1 MTAVTSS
8 SGSGRARSRP
18 TRVRRGPAVTTLP
31 LLLAAAVEIAPD
43 AVAVTDGTRALT
55 YRELDAWSS
64 RAARLL
70 IARGVGPED
79 LVAIGIPRSVWS
91 VAAVWSVAKTGA
103 GFVPVDPTYPAERI
117 AHMISDS
124 GAAVGLSVRSSAQEL
139 PGADWLILDDPEF
152 DRELARFVAEPV
164 TNADRVRP
172 LAGAHPAYVIYTSG
186 STGVP
191 KGVTVTHAGLANLA
205 AEQRDRYAVTP
216 RSRTL
221 HFASPSFDA
230 SMLELLLA
238 VGAGATMVI
247 APAELYGG
255 PELAELLRR
264 ERVTHAFVTPA
275 ALASV
280 DPGGLDALRV
290 VVVGGEACP
299 PDLVRRWA
307 IEIPG
312 GRRRFHNAYGPTETT
327 IVTTIGDALAPGDP
341 ITIGRAIRG
350 ATARVLDERLAAAP
364 EGVAGE
370 LYLAG
375 PGVARGYH
383 RRPGLTAARFVAD
396 PSGPPGSRM
405 YRSGDVTRTA
415 PDGSV
420 EYMGRNDFQVKIR
433 GFRIELGEIDAAL
446 AAHPQLDYAVTVGR
460 ETPSGATV
468 LVSYVVAGPGAHPD
482 SRQLREF
489 VASALPAHMV
499 PATMMVLDTLPLTP
513 AGKLDRAALPA
524 PPLTTTEYRAPG
536 TESERVV
543 ATALAEVLGLDPDKQ
558 AVGLDDDFFALGG
571 NSLLAV
577 RAAARIGA
585 ELGVRVTPR
594 VFFTAAT
601 VAELAAAIGELAA
614 DRRPPLVRRDRPDPM
629 PLSLAQQRLWL
640 TNRFDPASPAYN
652 IPFALR
658 LTGALDPTVLR
669 AALRDVIDRH
679 EPLRTIYPEVDGQPV
694 QRVLTAAEAT
704 PDLTPEP
711 LAATDIRSRLLAG
724 AAAGFDL
731 RTDVPLRARL
741 FRVDAGEYVLA
752 VVAHHIA
759 CDGTSLAPLARDVVT
774 AYHARSTATP
784 PVWSPLA
791 VDYAD
796 YVLWQR
802 DLLGDESDDTSL
814 AATQA
819 RYWRRTLAGTPEL
832 LPLPTDRPRPARP
845 SGRGATA
852 EFRIGR
858 DVVSGLRRTADA
870 HSASLF
876 MVAHAALAVLL
887 ARLSGTG
894 DISVGTQI
902 SGRGEPALDDLVG
915 MFGNTLVLRTEV
927 AGAQQF
933 SELLDVV
940 RDTDLAAF
948 EHADLGIDRVVEL
961 LRPGHTLAY
970 SPLFQVLLM
979 LQNFEQPRVELPGLT
994 VEQVGLDLTVAK
1006 LDLTV
1011 TLTEYADGS
1020 VAGAIDYAT
1029 DLFDHDTVAAFAR
1042 RFAAILTQVSQ
1053 DEKIAV
1059 GDIALLSADERVL
1072 LASVGAPQPTPGTL
1086 PEAFHAQAARTPD
1099 APAVVFEDRTRTY
1112 AEFSA
1117 GVNRLARQLV
1127 SMGVGPEVR
1136 VAVAMRRSADLLTAI
1151 YAVLAA
1157 GGAYVPIDPDHPA
1170 DRIRYILDTTRPA
1183 CVLTSGEDLDLGSAI
1198 EAPRYRIDRLA
1209 LSHLSSEPIT
1219 DADRRAPLRDSNA
1232 AYVLFTSGSTGRPK
1246 GVVITHRSVVNQ
1258 MWWMREQYDLGPGDA
1273 VLHKTP
1279 VTFDASVWELFLPL
1293 QIGARVVIARH
1304 DGHLDPDYLVRTAA
1318 RHRVAILEFVPSMLE
1333 LLLGDDT
1340 ADLPDTL
1347 RYFSIGGEEL
1357 PASLLA
1363 RVRQR
1368 HPAVVDNTY
1377 GPTEATVT
1385 STVQR
1390 CDGAVGDRVPIGRPI
1405 RNTGAYVLDSR
1416 LHRVP
1421 PGVAGELYLSGVQL
1435 ARGYEG
1441 AGGQTAGRFVA
1452 DPFGAPGTRMY
1463 RTGDLVR
1470 LRADGALEF
1479 LGRTD
1484 FQVKLRGLR
1493 IELGEIES
1501 AVAAQ
1506 PSVAR
1511 TVVVVTRPDHGGEL
1525 LVAYVVPEA
1534 GQVIDTA
1541 ELIERVARLVPAY
1554 MVPQHV
1560 VVLDRLPLTA
1570 SGKLDRRA
1578 LPPIAAEAVAAPEFR
1593 APHGPTEQTIAA
1605 VFAELLGVARIGVD
1619 DNFFGLGG
1627 NSLIGMRVTARV
1639 NAALGTAFGVR
1650 DLFEAPTVA
1659 LLAARAVGATAPD
1672 RPALAARPR
1681 PQRIP
1686 LSFAQR
1692 RMWVLNRLA
1701 PDSAAYNIPL
1711 AVRLTGR
1718 LDSAALTAAAA
1729 DVLARH
1735 ESLRTRYPADA
1746 DGPYQEIVP
1755 AADVHL
1761 SLVPEEID
1769 PDGLAGRLTEIVGR
1783 GFDVTAAVPLRAAL
1797 LRTAADEHVL
1807 VLVVHHINADG
1818 FSMGPLARDL
1828 TLAYAAR
1835 AAGIAPRWE
1844 PLPVQYADYTLWQRD
1859 TLGDE
1864 DDPGSLAARQLGY
1877 WTETLAGIP
1886 EQLALPWDRPRP
1898 AVASQRGAV
1907 HRFALPAEVHRG
1919 IGALAARRRSTVF
1932 GVVHTAFAVLLARLS
1947 GGTDIVIGTPIAGR
1961 GAAELDGLV
1970 GMFVNTLVL
1979 RTPVDPAAAF
1989 EALLT
1994 RVTGTDLAAFDHAD
2008 VPFERLVEVLDPP
2021 RSQARNPLFQA
2032 MLALQNQQPP
2042 ELSLGEL
2049 SVGLLPAHTGVSP
2062 FDLGLTLTERFDATG
2077 APAGIIAE
2085 LTYATD
2091 LFDAATAA
2099 SFAERYARILGAVT
2113 ADPDA
2118 PVGDIDLMSG
2128 EERSR
2133 ILGEWNAT
2141 AHELPGASR
2150 DLVSLFEAQAAA
2162 TPDAVA
2168 LVFED
2173 EQLTYGE
2180 FAARVHRL
2188 ARRLMADGVGAE
2200 SLVALAIRR
2209 SIDLVVAMYAVL
2221 EAGAGYVPLDPDQ
2234 PADRIDYVLDIAR
2247 PAAILTTGRDGFV
2260 TGRNVAVLEV
2270 DALALDGFDA
2280 APIADVE
2287 RVQPIRPGHTA
2298 YVIFTSGSTGRP
2310 KGVAVEHAAIVNRLL
2325 WMQHEY
2331 PIDVTDAVLQK
2342 TPATFDV
2349 SVWEFFWPLQT
2360 GARLVVAKPDGHRDP
2375 VYLARIIAEQGITT
2389 AHFVPSMLSVFVS
2402 ALDASGAEGTEGAS
2416 GEGSE
2421 RASGEGADSARV
2433 EVLDAVRLRQ
2443 VFASGEALPG
2453 PTAQRLVE
2461 LTGARLH
2468 NLYGPT
2474 EAAVDVTYHEVTS
2487 ADTASVPI
2495 GRPVWNTRVYV
2506 LDSRLRPVP
2515 VGVAGELY
2523 LAGDQLARGYLGR
2536 PDLSADR
2543 FVANPFAS
2551 GEGNGGPKPGERMY
2565 RTGDLVTWTAAGEL
2579 NYLGRTDFQ
2588 VKLRGLRIELGE
2600 IEAALLAQPGVAQ
2613 SVVVVRTDA
2622 HAGDRI
2628 VGYVV
2633 RESDAVVAVDAV
2645 KSALSRS
2652 LPAYMI
2658 PAALVVLD
2666 AFPLNAS
2673 GKLDRKALPA
2683 PVFAPRRYRPPVTA
2697 GQRAVAE
2704 VFAAVLGIERI
2715 GLDDNFFELGGTSL
2729 TATRVVALLGERLV
2743 VSPRMQWLFTAPT
2756 VEGLAALA
2764 AGAAGSADDGL
2775 GVLLPIRTAGD
2786 GEPVFCVHPMIGLS
2800 WAYTVLAEHLPG
2812 RPLYGLQTPV
2822 ITEPDTPA
2830 ATIGE
2835 LADRYVAA
2843 VRQARPHGPYH
2854 LLGWSRGGVLAHAVA
2869 TRLQAAG
2876 ERVETL
2882 VLLDST
2888 RHTDPARLR
2897 AELTEALAGLGI
2909 RLGPDDD
2916 PADLSDD
2923 QLSTVARALGGER
2936 LALTLAQ
2943 VRRMYRSAVAPLE
2956 SGYRPGVFD
2965 GDLVYVTAAD
2975 EPDSDADPA
2984 QWREFVTGR
2993 VAEHALP
3000 GTHAGMLNPDRAAAV
3015 AALLAPAT

>member
-18 TRVRRGPAVTTLP
+18 TRARRGPAVTTLP

-43 AVAVTDGTRALT
+43 AVAVTDGARALT

-64 RAARLL
+64 RVARLL
-70 IARGVGPED
+70 IERGVGPED

-91 VAAVWSVAKTGA
+91 VAAVWSVAKAGA

-117 AHMISDS
+117 AHMMSDS
-124 GAAVGLSVRSSAQEL
+124 GAAVGLSVGSSAREL
-139 PGADWLILDDPEF
+139 PGADWLVLDDPEF

-191 KGVTVTHAGLANLA
+191 KGVAVTHAGLANLA
-205 AEQRDRYAVTP
+205 AEQRDRYAVTS

-280 DPGGLDALRV
+280 DAGGLDALRV

-299 PDLVRRWA
+299 PDLVQRWA

-350 ATARVLDERLAAAP
+350 ATASVLDERLAAAP

-405 YRSGDVTRTA
+405 YRSGDVTRIA

-420 EYMGRNDFQVKIR
+420 EYLGRNDFQVKIR

-446 AAHPQLDYAVTVGR
+446 AAHPQLDYAVTIGR

-489 VASALPAHMV
+489 VATALPAHMV
-499 PATMMVLDTLPLTP
+499 PATVVVLDTLPLTP

-694 QRVLTAAEAT
+694 QRVLTAAAAT
-704 PDLTPEP
+704 PELTPEP

-741 FRVDAGEYVLA
+741 FRIDAGEHVLA

-819 RYWRRTLAGTPEL
+819 RYWRRTLAGAPEL

-894 DISVGTQI
+894 DISIGTQI

-933 SELLDVV
+933 SELLDAV
-940 RDTDLAAF
+940 RDIDLAAF

-1059 GDIALLSADERVL
+1059 GDISLLSADERVL

-1099 APAVVFEDRTRTY
+1099 APAVVFEDRAWTY

-1183 CVLTSGEDLDLGSAI
+1183 CVLTSGEDLDLGSASD
-1198 EAPRYRIDRLA
+1198 APRYRIDRLE
-1209 LSHLSSEPIT
+1209 LSHLSIDPVT

-1258 MWWMREQYDLGPGDA
+1258 MWWMRAQYDLGPGDA

-1293 QIGARVVIARH
+1293 QIGARMIIARH
-1304 DGHLDPDYLVRTAA
+1304 DGHLDPDYLVRTAT

-1340 ADLPDTL
+1340 ADLPPTL

-1390 CDGAVGDRVPIGRPI
+1390 CDDAMGDRVPIGRPI

-1525 LVAYVVPEA
+1525 LVAYVVPEP
-1534 GQVIDTA
+1534 GRTIDTA
-1541 ELIERVARLVPAY
+1541 ELIDRVARLVPAY

-1593 APHGPTEQTIAA
+1593 APHGPAEQAIAA

-1659 LLAARAVGATAPD
+1659 LLAARAVGATAPA

-1755 AADVHL
+1755 AADVRL

-1877 WTETLAGIP
+1877 WTEALAGIP
-1886 EQLALPWDRPRP
+1886 EQLTLPWDRPRP

-1979 RTPVDPAAAF
+1979 RTPVDPAAPF

-2042 ELSLGEL
+2042 ELSLGGL

-2062 FDLGLTLTERFDATG
+2062 FDLGLTLTERFDAAG

-2091 LFDAATAA
+2091 LFDADTAA
-2099 SFAERYARILGAVT
+2099 SFAERYARILGAAV
-2113 ADPDA
+2113 ADPGVVVGEIELLSAAERNSVLVRGSDSRFAFDENATLPALFAEQARRTPDA
-2118 PVGDIDLMSG
+2118 P
-2128 EERSR
+2128 
-2133 ILGEWNAT
+2133 
-2141 AHELPGASR
+2141 
-2150 DLVSLFEAQAAA
+2150 
-2162 TPDAVA
+2162 AVTY
-2168 LVFED
+2168 D
-2173 EQLTYGE
+2173 DHTLTYAE
-2180 FAARVHRL
+2180 FDARVNRL
-2188 ARRLMADGVGAE
+2188 ARLLIERGVGPE
-2200 SLVALAIRR
+2200 SLVALGMPR
-2209 SIDLVVAMYAVL
+2209 SLDLVVAVYAVL
-2221 EAGAGYVPLDPDQ
+2221 AAGGAYVPLNSDH
-2234 PADRIDYVLDIAR
+2234 PADRLRYILDTAR
-2247 PAAILTTGRDGFV
+2247 PVCVLTSGAELEGAAVPQLRLD
-2260 TGRNVAVLEV
+2260 RLELS
-2270 DALALDGFDA
+2270 AYSA
-2280 APIADVE
+2280 APVTDAD
-2287 RVQPIRPGHTA
+2287 RRTPLRPEHPV

-2310 KGVAVEHAAIVNRLL
+2310 KGVVVTQRAVVNQVL
-2325 WMQHEY
+2325 WERGQYDLGPGGAMIH
-2331 PIDVTDAVLQK
+2331 K
-2342 TPATFDV
+2342 TPFTFDP
-2349 SVWEFFWPLQT
+2349 SVLELFLPLLT
-2360 GARLVVAKPDGHRDP
+2360 GARLVVARHDGHLDP
-2375 VYLARIIAEQGITT
+2375 QYLLALARRYPVVLMN
-2389 AHFVPSMLSVFVS
+2389 FVPSMLALLLGDESATLPESVRYLMIGGEELTP
-2402 ALDASGAEGTEGAS
+2402 ALVARSR
-2416 GEGSE
+2416 E
-2421 RASGEGADSARV
+2421 RHPA
-2433 EVLDAVRLRQ
+2433 
-2443 VFASGEALPG
+2443 
-2453 PTAQRLVE
+2453 LVE
-2461 LTGARLH
+2461 NH
-2468 NLYGPT
+2468 YGPT
-2474 EAAVDVTYHEVTS
+2474 EVTI
-2487 ADTASVPI
+2487 TATRHRCTETPTDRVPI
-2495 GRPVWNTRVYV
+2495 GRPVGNTGVYV

-2515 VGVAGELY
+2515 PGVAGELY
-2523 LAGDQLARGYLGR
+2523 LAGVQLARGYVSR
-2536 PDLSADR
+2536 PELTAER
-2543 FVANPFAS
+2543 FVADPF
-2551 GEGNGGPKPGERMY
+2551 GEMRGAGGEMKGAGGGMTGAGGGMTGAAGGLEGAGGGARMY
-2565 RTGDLVTWTAAGEL
+2565 RTGDLVRWNRDGNLE
-2579 NYLGRTDFQ
+2579 YLGRTDLQ
-2588 VKLRGLRIELGE
+2588 VKVRGQRIEPGE
-2600 IEAALLAQPGVAQ
+2600 IEAALSALPRVRQAA
-2613 SVVVVRTDA
+2613 VVVVSDPGL
-2622 HAGDRI
+2622 GDRL
-2628 VGYVV
+2628 VGYLGAPADLDI
-2633 RESDAVVAVDAV
+2633 DAAKA
-2645 KSALSRS
+2645 ALAER
-2652 LPAYMI
+2652 LPGYMV
-2658 PAALVVLD
+2658 PSTLVVLD
-2666 AFPLNAS
+2666 ELPLIVS
-2673 GKLDRKALPA
+2673 GKVDRKALPA

-2704 VFAAVLGIERI
+2704 AFAAVLGIERI

-2729 TATRVVALLGERLV
+2729 TATRVVTLLGERLAV
-2743 VSPRMQWLFTAPT
+2743 PPRMQWLFTAPT

-2800 WAYTVLAEHLPG
+2800 WAYTVLAEYLPG

-2830 ATIGE
+2830 ATIDQ
-2835 LADRYVAA
+2835 LADRYAAA

-2923 QLSTVARALGGER
+2923 QLSTVARALGGEQ

-3000 GTHAGMLNPDRAAAV
+3000 GTHAGMLDPDRAAAV
-3015 AALLAPAT
+3015 AALLAPAP